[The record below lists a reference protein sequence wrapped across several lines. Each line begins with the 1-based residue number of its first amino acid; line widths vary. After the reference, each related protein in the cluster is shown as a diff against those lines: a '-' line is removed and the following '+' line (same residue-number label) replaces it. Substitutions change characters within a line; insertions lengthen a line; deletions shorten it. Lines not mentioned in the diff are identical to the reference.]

1 MYTIY
6 NKMRQNDET
15 FRIVNVS
22 NNVVIRGTELI
33 DRKSGKINETLLST
47 NNETDQ
53 STVSALIKKECEDIC
68 KTHRKMSEQVDQTN
82 KEMMNAHAND
92 IKKATQSMDLLRKE
106 INMMKNEIN
115 TLKSGINELQKCTQF
130 KS

>member
-1 MYTIY
+1 
-6 NKMRQNDET
+6 MRQNDET

-33 DRKSGKINETLLST
+33 DRKSGKISETLLNT
-47 NNETDQ
+47 NTETDQ
-53 STVSALIKKECEDIC
+53 SSVSVLIKKECEDIC
-68 KTHRKMSEQVDQTN
+68 KTHRKMSEQVNQANQDT
-82 KEMMNAHAND
+82 MNAHAND
-92 IKKATQSMDLLRKE
+92 IKKATQSIDLLRKE

-115 TLKSGINELQKCTQF
+115 TLKGGINELQKCTQF

>member
-1 MYTIY
+1 
-6 NKMRQNDET
+6 MRQIDET

-33 DRKSGKINETLLST
+33 DRSSGKISETLLNT
-47 NNETDQ
+47 NTEVDQ
-53 STVSALIKKECEDIC
+53 SSVSALVRKECEDIC
-68 KTHRKMSEQVDQTN
+68 KTHRKMSEQVNQNTQ
-82 KEMMNAHAND
+82 ETMNAHAND
-92 IKKATQSMDLLRKE
+92 IKKATQTMDLLKKE

-115 TLKSGINELQKCTQF
+115 TLKSGVNELQKCTQF

>member
-1 MYTIY
+1 
-6 NKMRQNDET
+6 MRQNDET

-33 DRKSGKINETLLST
+33 DRKSGKISETLLNT
-47 NNETDQ
+47 NTETDQ
-53 STVSALIKKECEDIC
+53 SSVSVLIKKECEDIC
-68 KTHRKMSEQVDQTN
+68 KTHRKMSEQVNQDT
-82 KEMMNAHAND
+82 MNAHAND
-92 IKKATQSMDLLRKE
+92 IKKATQSIDLLRKE

>member
-1 MYTIY
+1 
-6 NKMRQNDET
+6 
-15 FRIVNVS
+15 
-22 NNVVIRGTELI
+22 
-33 DRKSGKINETLLST
+33 
-47 NNETDQ
+47 
-53 STVSALIKKECEDIC
+53 
-68 KTHRKMSEQVDQTN
+68 MSEQVDQTN